1 MSDLTRPVPP
11 RGTPKRAQSVSSDVA
26 QRAASAQAPRRAD
39 EIQVVPDVTTRQRRA
54 RPVGFRP
61 RTKQEKTVRGIVFSL
76 VAIMSVLTI
85 LMGYVWWRSNNLF
98 NRIDRQEFSDGT
110 LRGSDGRAPADP
122 FNILLVGSDS
132 RAEGDPVEGESSGVG
147 GQRSDVMLV
156 VRVVPGA
163 KKAAFLSLPRDLYVK
178 IADTGGMQRLNTAFN
193 RGPENL
199 INTVTTDLGIP
210 IDHYMQIDFTG
221 FSSMI
226 DTLGGVT
233 VNFAYPAIDTFSGLD
248 QPNPGCQR
256 LDGEQALAFVRS
268 RHYQYVQNGKFQ
280 NDPTGDIGRI
290 QRQQYLLKQIAQ
302 AAINQGVSNPVKAD
316 ALVSSVVDYVTIDD
330 TLTKADIL
338 DLTRDL
344 KDTGVENLVSFT
356 LPTSNASVTLG
367 GQKAS
372 VLKMQESG
380 PAVIAAFNSFGAPE
394 PTTTTTVAGAP
405 TTATAVTA
413 PATAGANAVNG
424 ATLVMLNGTTT
435 SGLAAKAAT
444 VMTSAGA
451 TVTRTGNGASNR
463 LSVTEIRY
471 GTNDISRAQGA
482 AAALGVNATLVSDPS
497 VTSTDLVITLGR
509 DYINKAKAAPAA
521 SSASAAS
528 TATTVA
534 PSTAVPATTVTTLPG
549 QAPDVA
555 PKGLSLEPCN

>member
-1 MSDLTRPVPP
+1 
-11 RGTPKRAQSVSSDVA
+11 
-26 QRAASAQAPRRAD
+26 
-39 EIQVVPDVTTRQRRA
+39 
-54 RPVGFRP
+54 
-61 RTKQEKTVRGIVFSL
+61 
-76 VAIMSVLTI
+76 
-85 LMGYVWWRSNNLF
+85 
-98 NRIDRQEFSDGT
+98 
-110 LRGSDGRAPADP
+110 
-122 FNILLVGSDS
+122 
-132 RAEGDPVEGESSGVG
+132 
-147 GQRSDVMLV
+147 
-156 VRVVPGA
+156 
-163 KKAAFLSLPRDLYVK
+163 
-178 IADTGGMQRLNTAFN
+178 
-193 RGPENL
+193 
-199 INTVTTDLGIP
+199 
-210 IDHYMQIDFTG
+210 
-221 FSSMI
+221 
-226 DTLGGVT
+226 
-233 VNFAYPAIDTFSGLD
+233 
-248 QPNPGCQR
+248 
-256 LDGEQALAFVRS
+256 
-268 RHYQYVQNGKFQ
+268 
-280 NDPTGDIGRI
+280 
-290 QRQQYLLKQIAQ
+290 
-302 AAINQGVSNPVKAD
+302 
-316 ALVSSVVDYVTIDD
+316 
-330 TLTKADIL
+330 
-338 DLTRDL
+338 
-344 KDTGVENLVSFT
+344 
-356 LPTSNASVTLG
+356 
-367 GQKAS
+367 